1 MYQRMSDPLPT
12 IVESD
17 TSFGTS
23 DDAAEHEHEHEH
35 EHLSSA
41 LTNEADAEAELQSQD
56 TTLPSSNGSRKRSLH
71 LLLVAAGAV
80 VVLVGAA
87 IGVASRV
94 LYDGVL
100 AANTNSNE
108 RDIIRTT
115 SAGALRRLSSVK
127 IRSTEE
133 GDQYKY
139 DGDDNEPIH
148 MVYSSDSQTVIGTKA
163 SIRSVRAHASGHVI
177 FHFIGDEPLEG
188 MPYVRFYPIS
198 KLKHKYNL
206 EDFINTH
213 SRHKTEREN
222 VNLNRNLPNYVR
234 FVMDLFL
241 PHVKKAM
248 WIDSDTI
255 VKCDVVEMARNVL
268 NGDDDNGPPI
278 AAIPVEGN
286 PKGLYEKDKYRNPI
300 PDWGI
305 ETSFNAG
312 VYFVNLDRWRAQGLT
327 EKIRQL
333 ALKNREYRYWR
344 MGSQPPLALTIGE
357 NFEHLPIAWN
367 VKMKTIDEREDM
379 TLEDACVYH
388 WSGPSKPWDGFQ
400 HPEEWY
406 PYVDESDKELMD
418 AEESKA

>member
-1 MYQRMSDPLPT
+1 MMYDRHCEPLPT
-12 IVESD
+12 LMETD
-17 TSFGTS
+17 TSCGTS
-23 DDAAEHEHEHEH
+23 DNAPRLSAAAVATPLNDDDALEVSPSTST
-35 EHLSSA
+35 SSI
-41 LTNEADAEAELQSQD
+41 
-56 TTLPSSNGSRKRSLH
+56 SRKRSLSF
-71 LLLVAAGAV
+71 LLAAAGA

-87 IGVASRV
+87 VGVASRAM
-94 LYDGVL
+94 YDGFHN
-100 AANTNSNE
+100 ASSASAHNNRE
-108 RDIIRTT
+108 IIRTN
-115 SAGALRRLSSVK
+115 SAGALRRLSSV
-127 IRSTEE
+127 RSTRSLE
-133 GDQYKY
+133 
-139 DGDDNEPIH
+139 DGDEYDDEDDNGEPIH
-148 MVYSSDSQTVIGTKA
+148 LVYSSDAQTVIGTKA
-163 SIRSVRAHASGHVI
+163 SIRSAKAHASRHVI

-198 KLKHKYNL
+198 KLKHKYKL
-206 EDFINTH
+206 DEFINTH

-255 VKCDVVEMARNVL
+255 VKCDVVEMARKVL
-268 NGDDDNGPPI
+268 NGDDDNGPAI
-278 AAIPVEGN
+278 AAIPVEGK

-312 VYFVNLDRWRAQGLT
+312 VYFVNLDRWRKQGLT

-357 NFEHLPIAWN
+357 NFEHLPLSWN

-379 TLEDACVYH
+379 SLEDACVFH

-406 PYVDESDKELMD
+406 PYVDESDKEMVES
-418 AEESKA
+418 EEAKE

>member
-1 MYQRMSDPLPT
+1 MDNAHRSAA
-12 IVESD
+12 
-17 TSFGTS
+17 TSTPVND
-23 DDAAEHEHEHEH
+23 DDALDTE
-35 EHLSSA
+35 
-41 LTNEADAEAELQSQD
+41 QSQEEASSSSSS
-56 TTLPSSNGSRKRSLH
+56 PSVSGSRKRSLP
-71 LLLVAAGAV
+71 LFFGA

-87 IGVASRV
+87 VGVTSRAV
-94 LYDGVL
+94 YDGVGK
-100 AANTNSNE
+100 AASATSSPAPSSTYNNNRE
-108 RDIIRTT
+108 VIRMN
-115 SAGALRRLSSVK
+115 SAGALRHLSSK
-127 IRSTEE
+127 TSRSVEDGGEYGFDEE
-133 GDQYKY
+133 
-139 DGDDNEPIH
+139 EAIH
-148 MVYSSDSQTVIGTKA
+148 LVYSSDAQTVIGTKA
-163 SIRSVRAHASGHVI
+163 SIRSVKAHASGHVI
-177 FHFIGDEPLEG
+177 FHFIGEEPLEG
-188 MPYVRFYPIS
+188 MPYVRFYPIH
-198 KLKHKYNL
+198 KLKHKYKL

-234 FVMDLFL
+234 FVMDYFL

-248 WIDSDTI
+248 WIDSDTV
-255 VKCDVVEMARNVL
+255 VKCDVVEMARSVL
-268 NGDDDNGPPI
+268 NGGDDDNGPAI
-278 AAIPVEGN
+278 AAIPVEGK

-357 NFEHLPIAWN
+357 NFEHLPLSWN

-379 TLEDACVYH
+379 TLEDACVFH

-406 PYVDESDKELMD
+406 PYVDETDTELLQF
-418 AEESKA
+418 EEANA

>member
-1 MYQRMSDPLPT
+1 MET
-12 IVESD
+12 D
-17 TSFGTS
+17 TSCGTS
-23 DDAAEHEHEHEH
+23 DNNAP
-35 EHLSSA
+35 HLSA
-41 LTNEADAEAELQSQD
+41 AAAATTPLNDDDAPEVS
-56 TTLPSSNGSRKRSLH
+56 PSTSTGISRKRSLSF
-71 LLLVAAGAV
+71 LLAAAGA

-87 IGVASRV
+87 VGVASRAM
-94 LYDGVL
+94 YDGIHNNN
-100 AANTNSNE
+100 ASSSASTN
-108 RDIIRTT
+108 RDVIRTN
-115 SAGALRRLSSVK
+115 SAGALRRLSSV
-127 IRSTEE
+127 RSTRSLE
-133 GDQYKY
+133 
-139 DGDDNEPIH
+139 DGDEYDDEDDNGEPIH
-148 MVYSSDSQTVIGTKA
+148 LVYSSDAQTVIGTKA
-163 SIRSVRAHASGHVI
+163 SIRSVKAHASSHVI

-198 KLKHKYNL
+198 KLKHKYKL
-206 EDFINTH
+206 DEFINTH
-213 SRHKTEREN
+213 SRHKTERDN

-255 VKCDVVEMARNVL
+255 VKCDVVKMAHKVL
-268 NGDDDNGPPI
+268 NGDDDNGPAI
-278 AAIPVEGN
+278 AAIPVEGK

-312 VYFVNLDRWRAQGLT
+312 VYFVNLDRWRKQGLT

-357 NFEHLPIAWN
+357 NFEHLPLSWN

-379 TLEDACVYH
+379 TLEDACVFH

-406 PYVDESDKELMD
+406 PYVDESDKEMLES
-418 AEESKA
+418 EEAKE

>member
-1 MYQRMSDPLPT
+1 MMYQRSSDPLPT

-23 DDAAEHEHEHEH
+23 EDAAEHEHEH
-35 EHLSSA
+35 SSPAA
-41 LTNEADAEAELQSQD
+41 LTNEADAEAEMQNQD
-56 TTLPSSNGSRKRSLH
+56 TTSPSPSGSRKRSLR
-71 LLLVAAGAV
+71 LLLAAAGAV
-80 VVLVGAA
+80 VVVVGAA

-100 AANTNSNE
+100 AASSNGNE

-115 SAGALRRLSSVK
+115 SAGALRRLSSATS
-127 IRSTEE
+127 RSTEE

-139 DGDDNEPIH
+139 DSDDNEPIH
-148 MVYSSDSQTVIGTKA
+148 LVYSSDAQTVIGTKA

-206 EDFINTH
+206 EEFINTH
-213 SRHKTEREN
+213 PRHKTEREN

-268 NGDDDNGPPI
+268 NGDDENGPPI
-278 AAIPVEGN
+278 AAIPVEGK

-312 VYFVNLDRWRAQGLT
+312 VYFVNLDRWRKQGLT

-357 NFEHLPIAWN
+357 NFEHLPLSWN

-379 TLEDACVYH
+379 SLEDACVFH

-406 PYVDESDKELMD
+406 PYVDESDKEMLES
-418 AEESKA
+418 EEAKE

>member
-1 MYQRMSDPLPT
+1 MMYDRHCEPLPT
-12 IVESD
+12 IMETD
-17 TSFGTS
+17 TSCGTS
-23 DDAAEHEHEHEH
+23 DNAPQLSATPLNDDDAMEV
-35 EHLSSA
+35 SPSA
-41 LTNEADAEAELQSQD
+41 STSRI
-56 TTLPSSNGSRKRSLH
+56 SRKRSLSF
-71 LLLVAAGAV
+71 LLAAAGA

-87 IGVASRV
+87 VGVASRAV
-94 LYDGVL
+94 YDGIHN
-100 AANTNSNE
+100 ASSASTHNKRE
-108 RDIIRTT
+108 IIRTN
-115 SAGALRRLSSVK
+115 SAGALRRLSSV
-127 IRSTEE
+127 RSSRSLE
-133 GDQYKY
+133 
-139 DGDDNEPIH
+139 DGDEYDDEDDNGEPIH
-148 MVYSSDSQTVIGTKA
+148 LVYSSDAQTVIGTKA
-163 SIRSVRAHASGHVI
+163 SIRSVKAHASGHVI

-198 KLKHKYNL
+198 KLKHKYKL
-206 EDFINTH
+206 DEFINTH

-255 VKCDVVEMARNVL
+255 VKCDVVEMARKVL
-268 NGDDDNGPPI
+268 NGDDDNGPAI
-278 AAIPVEGN
+278 AAIPVEGK

-312 VYFVNLDRWRAQGLT
+312 VYFVNLDRWRKQGLT

-357 NFEHLPIAWN
+357 NFEHLPLSWN

-379 TLEDACVYH
+379 SLEDACVFH

-406 PYVDESDKELMD
+406 PYVHESDKEMMES
-418 AEESKA
+418 EEAKE

>member
-1 MYQRMSDPLPT
+1 MDNAHCSAATRTPVND
-12 IVESD
+12 
-17 TSFGTS
+17 
-23 DDAAEHEHEHEH
+23 DDALETE
-35 EHLSSA
+35 
-41 LTNEADAEAELQSQD
+41 QSQEESSSS
-56 TTLPSSNGSRKRSLH
+56 PSVSGSRKRSLP
-71 LLLVAAGAV
+71 LFLGA

-87 IGVASRV
+87 VGVTYRAV
-94 LYDGVL
+94 YDGVGK
-100 AANTNSNE
+100 AASATSSSAPSSTYKNDRE
-108 RDIIRTT
+108 VIRTN
-115 SAGALRRLSSVK
+115 SAGALRHLSSTK
-127 IRSTEE
+127 SRSVEDGEE
-133 GDQYKY
+133 YGFD
-139 DGDDNEPIH
+139 EEEAIH
-148 MVYSSDSQTVIGTKA
+148 LVYSSDAQTVIGTKA
-163 SIRSVRAHASGHVI
+163 SIRSVKAHASGHVI
-177 FHFIGDEPLEG
+177 FHFIGEEPLEG
-188 MPYVRFYPIS
+188 MPYVRFYPIH
-198 KLKHKYNL
+198 KLKHKYKL
-206 EDFINTH
+206 EEFINTH

-234 FVMDLFL
+234 FVMDYFL

-248 WIDSDTI
+248 WIDSDTV
-255 VKCDVVEMARNVL
+255 VKCDVVEMARSVL
-268 NGDDDNGPPI
+268 NGGDDDNGPAI
-278 AAIPVEGN
+278 AAIPVEGK

-357 NFEHLPIAWN
+357 NFEHLPLSWN

-379 TLEDACVYH
+379 TLEDACVFH

-406 PYVDESDKELMD
+406 PYVDESDTELLQF
-418 AEESKA
+418 EEANA